1 MTESNSVKRKS
12 RYFLS
17 YISQVLKNICDKS
30 GISKDAKI
38 HLNKSLIIIAKN
50 ISNMTL
56 QITVNNKRKIITKKT
71 LLSAVQLFLI
81 GDLYKNSLKEAD
93 KALYNFNINNTTLKS
108 RRQKKACIIFP
119 PFLCEK
125 FLRGINN
132 NQLKISKE
140 VSIIF
145 AAILEYICSQIL
157 ECVRDNLYN
166 EKRSRFQTRDI
177 NLAVKND
184 GELSYLFK
192 KNGIKFVKGILIP
205 FIHPKILLHIE
216 KQIPDKKKQ
225 KKNVI
230 SLKNIKKLQSESYN
244 LTLCKKPFINFVKTI
259 LNGNFGEDIRLSKN
273 LYTILQYLIE
283 KYAIEIFFKAY
294 LLTLHSD
301 RINLSKN
308 DIIFITKI
316 GNDMH
321 YIKNNFDLWDN
332 TDNDSEIIS
341 EI

>member
-1 MTESNSVKRKS
+1 MTESDCIKRKS

-17 YISQVLKNICDKS
+17 YISPVLKNICDKS

-38 HLNKSLIIIAKN
+38 HLNKSFIIIAQN

-56 QITVNNKRKIITKKT
+56 QITVNNKRKTVTKKT
-71 LLSAVQLFLI
+71 LLSTIQLFLI
-81 GDLYKNSLKEAD
+81 GDLYKNSLEEAD
-93 KALYNFNINNTTLKS
+93 KALYNFNNNNTSSKRS
-108 RRQKKACIIFP
+108 RQKKACIIFP

-140 VSIIF
+140 VPIIF
-145 AAILEYICSQIL
+145 AVILEYICSQIL

-177 NLAVKND
+177 DLAIKND
-184 GELSYLFK
+184 DELSYLFK
-192 KNGIKFVKGILIP
+192 KNGIKFIKGILIP
-205 FIHPKILLHIE
+205 FVHPKILLHIE
-216 KQIPDKKKQ
+216 KQIPNKKKK

-230 SLKNIKKLQSESYN
+230 SLKNIKKLQRKSYN

-259 LNGNFGEDIRLSKN
+259 LNTQFGEDIRLSKE
-273 LYTILQYLIE
+273 LYTMLQYLIE
-283 KYAIEIFFKAY
+283 KYVIEIFFKAY

-321 YIKNNFDLWDN
+321 YIKNNFDILNSPDE
-332 TDNDSEIIS
+332 DESELV
-341 EI
+341 